1 MKFVPKVL
9 STQPLKQ
16 SSKLQP
22 QKLQRRNSRLDFTPK
37 KSACILYLRLISLN
51 IVKPQNIND
60 IYNTDPG
67 TDEHRININIGARIS
82 DLNEPERLKFKTLH
96 LKDEK

>member
-67 TDEHRININIGARIS
+67 TDEHRINIIV
-82 DLNEPERLKFKTLH
+82 
-96 LKDEK
+96 